1 MEQRVSLITLGVQDV
16 ERAAAFYEALGWEQV
31 QHPNEG
37 IVVFDLLGQA
47 LGLYPR
53 EKLAADMGLDVA
65 DLGHGSMTL
74 SHNVDSPATA
84 DSIMAKAEAA
94 GATVLSP
101 AKEVFWGGYTGY
113 FRDPEGHVWEVSHN
127 PFSKLSPEGAFRW
140 NGY

>member
-1 MEQRVSLITLGVQDV
+1 MDQRVSLITLAVHDID
-16 ERAAAFYEALGWEQV
+16 RAAAFYAALGWAEV
-31 QHPNEG
+31 QHLNEG
-37 IVVFDLLGQA
+37 IVVFDLLGQS

-53 EKLAADMGLDVA
+53 AKLAEDMGLREA
-65 DLGHGSMTL
+65 ELGHGAMTL
-74 SHNVDSPATA
+74 SHNVESPAAA
-84 DSIMAKAEAA
+84 DAIMAKAEAA